1 MREQY
6 TAEIQHNTYRKG
18 EWCRV
23 TPDEVGKLYFN
34 TEKEAEDAIKRAT
47 EYFNGLS
54 RSKVVQCG
62 SVGITTP
69 GDRKVAD
76 AMAVVK
82 SRIRVRL
89 VSDWQTLTE
98 E

>member
-1 MREQY
+1 MIKEQF

-23 TPDEVGKLYFN
+23 TPDEIGKLYFK
-34 TEKEAEDAIKRAT
+34 TYEEAEAAIKKAIA
-47 EYFNGLS
+47 YFNGLS
-54 RSKVVQCG
+54 RDQVVQCG
-62 SVGITTP
+62 CVGVTAS

-76 AMAVVK
+76 AMRVTN

-89 VSDWQTLTE
+89 VTDWETVE
-98 E
+98 